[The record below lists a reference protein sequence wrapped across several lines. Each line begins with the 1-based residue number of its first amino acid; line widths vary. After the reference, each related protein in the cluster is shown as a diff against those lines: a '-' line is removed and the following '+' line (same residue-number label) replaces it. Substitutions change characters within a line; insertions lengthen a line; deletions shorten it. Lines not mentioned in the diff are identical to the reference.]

1 MILEDLVVK
10 LSVDGN
16 AKPLEYTLKLFK
28 QLQDGYTKLQ
38 NSSFTVD
45 TLQAQK
51 SIEDAEA
58 KLVKLDQGLDKRR
71 QILIEV
77 EQRKKDFED
86 LSATRTRLEQAKKEH
101 DELMKF
107 GVLQADG
114 TRMRINLG
122 EILKQKTQGAASA
135 FSALKQEMIGLQY
148 ANPII
153 GKLVGSLQ
161 MFGAMAGVGFSI
173 QKYIQIS
180 DQWKTIEGQ
189 IKNVSKNSQEA
200 EESQKELYN
209 IASRTRQSYAE
220 TAGLYTSVS
229 RNAAELGKSS
239 TDILK
244 FTEDVSN
251 AMLIGGGSA
260 ASQQAALVQLGQA
273 LGSGTLRGDELNS
286 ILEQAPRL
294 AKAIA
299 EGMGT
304 SIGNLRTLG
313 SQGKITATAVFD
325 AIRKQSGQLKKE
337 LGNTPWTV
345 QQATIKVQ
353 NAMGMLF
360 YTLEKKLSV
369 GAGIAQGI
377 AQVATVLE
385 RINQILADVP
395 AERLQNMMKT
405 LVIYAGVFYLLTKR
419 AAIAQGIST
428 AVTLVKQLAI
438 AFRSAT
444 TLAAGLQAMVASIGV
459 TGATASVVATGGLIL
474 IAALIVALI
483 LLIQDFYVWVNG
495 GKSVLGEH
503 FGTWDDCIAELS
515 RRWEQWKTEF
525 GKSIDWIGERLGAG
539 VQWLIDWIKN
549 SETLQAVWNTI
560 KGIFEGVWDVL
571 NKIAKV
577 LTGTDLTTRLNGI
590 VSGAGKLDANKVAAD
605 AASISNKMQN
615 NNSTYNLTVNAGN
628 ADAKETAGLLGG
640 WVDNRISQDIS
651 MDTIAY
657 EQP

>member
-1 MILEDLVVK
+1 MK

-16 AKPLEYTLKLFK
+16 TKPLEYALKLLK
-28 QLQDGYTKLQ
+28 QMQDGYNKLQ
-38 NSSFTVD
+38 NATFTVD
-45 TLQAQK
+45 VIQAK
-51 SIEDAEA
+51 RSIEEAEA
-58 KLVKLDQGLDKRR
+58 KLLKFDEGLNKRR
-71 QILIEV
+71 KILVEV
-77 EQRKKDFED
+77 EERKRDMEN
-86 LSATRTRLEQAKKEH
+86 LAASRTRLEQAKKEH
-101 DELMKF
+101 DDLMKY

-114 TRMRINLG
+114 TRRRINLG
-122 EILKQKTQGAASA
+122 EALRQKTAGATSA
-135 FSALKQEMIGLQY
+135 FNALKQEMMSLQY
-148 ANPII
+148 ANPVI

-161 MFGAMAGVGFSI
+161 MFGAMAGVGFSL

-189 IKNVSKNSQEA
+189 IKNVSKSSQEA

-209 IASRTRQSYAE
+209 IASRTRQNYAE

-273 LGSGTLRGDELNS
+273 LGSGVLRGDELNS

-313 SQGKITATAVFD
+313 SQGKITATAVFE

-360 YTLEKKLSV
+360 YTLEKKAGLGSTI
-369 GAGIAQGI
+369 ATGIAK
-377 AQVATVLE
+377 AATILE
-385 RINQILADVP
+385 KINEILADIP
-395 AERLQNMMKT
+395 AERLQNMMKM
-405 LVIYAGVFYLLTKR
+405 LVIYAGIFYALTKR

-428 AVTLVKQLAI
+428 AVVFVQQLAQ
-438 AFRSAT
+438 AFKTAT
-444 TLAAGLQAMVASIGV
+444 TIGGGLRAMIASIGA
-459 TGATASVVATGGLIL
+459 TGAASTIVATGGLIL
-474 IAALIVALI
+474 VAALILALI

-503 FGTWDDCIAELS
+503 FGTWNDFIAELS
-515 RRWEQWKTEF
+515 RRWEQWKVEF
-525 GKSIDWIGERLGAG
+525 GKSIDWIGERFSAFGNWILNA
-539 VQWLIDWIKN
+539 IKN

-560 KGIFEGVWDVL
+560 KGVFEGVWDVL

-577 LTGTDLTTRLNGI
+577 LTGEDLDSRINAL
-590 VSGAGKLDANKVAAD
+590 VKSSGKLDANKVASD
-605 AASISNKMQN
+605 AAAIRNNMQN
-615 NNSTYNLTVNAGN
+615 NNQTYNLTVNAGN
-628 ADAKETAGLLGG
+628 ANAQQTAGLVGG
-640 WVDNRISQDIS
+640 WLDNRIAQDRS
-651 MDTIAY
+651 MDVLEPEA
-657 EQP
+657 